1 MVYTVAS
8 HAADESAYGRTLAVT
23 PEIAGW
29 AGLTFRTYLF
39 RAGHPVDGESVGDEV
54 LTIFL
59 YGSATI
65 RVGDREWEV
74 VGGIDGSPG
83 RPHMVYMPPRHTY
96 LLTPHTDC
104 EVAYAR
110 APAEGRFPPRL
121 ITPGTQA
128 VVDLGDGTTR
138 HGVVSVIGPGEAEH
152 LLCAEVWTPAGNW
165 SDCPL
170 QGHGVATQARGAV
183 LAELCYHRIAP
194 LDGWAVQRLYSDDG
208 AVDEA
213 VVVRDADA
221 VLVRGA
227 YHPAVAA
234 PDSALYSL
242 HVATVG

>member
-8 HAADESAYGRTLAVT
+8 HAADESMHGRTLAVT
-23 PEIAGW
+23 PELAGW

-59 YGSATI
+59 YGSATM
-65 RVGDREWEV
+65 RVGDRKWEV
-74 VGGIDGSPG
+74 VGGIDDSCGES
-83 RPHMVYMPPRHTY
+83 HLVYMPPRHTY

-128 VVDLGDGTTR
+128 VVDLSSGKTR
-138 HGVVSVIGPGEAEH
+138 HQVTSVLGPGEAEH
-152 LLCAEVWTPAGNW
+152 LLCAEVLTPAGNW

-170 QGHGVATQARGAV
+170 QGFGVAPPARGVAR
-183 LAELCYHRIAP
+183 AELCYHRISSQ
-194 LDGWAVQRLYSDDG
+194 DGWAVQRLYSDDG

-221 VLVRGA
+221 VLVREA
-227 YHPAVAA
+227 YHPAVAS
-234 PDSALYSL
+234 PDCSLYTL